1 MHVRS
6 GNFLGFDQVLDKMEK
21 YIVFG
26 QLRTVYCYLY
36 TNISATNANVLY
48 SSGTKEAFSR
58 ALLLCPSDIRSTSII
73 TENIHLHAQLTIYFA
88 SPEAGNIYF
97 LVGLPYK
104 RLA

>member
-1 MHVRS
+1 MHVRP

-36 TNISATNANVLY
+36 TNIRATNANVL
-48 SSGTKEAFSR
+48 AFSR

-73 TENIHLHAQLTIYFA
+73 TENIHLHAQLTIYFS

-97 LVGLPYK
+97 LVGLPDK
-104 RLA
+104 RLT

>member
-1 MHVRS
+1 MHVRP

-36 TNISATNANVLY
+36 TNISATNANVL
-48 SSGTKEAFSR
+48 AFSR

-97 LVGLPYK
+97 LVGLPDK
-104 RLA
+104 RLT